1 MQKENNMS
9 LQTFASIPS
18 ETELKSYQIVATIAA
33 NNPHWKKLGGNG
45 KPEEVTATI
54 LSVMLLARELG
65 FSPMVAISGGIN
77 NIQGKFE
84 ISARLMNQAMRSRGH
99 KMQVRVLTDEV
110 CTIWGK
116 RKDTGEE
123 MEVTYHI
130 EEARRSG
137 LVKDGGPWKKIPQD
151 MLFARC
157 MSRLTRR
164 LAPDCIGTCYG
175 EGELQE
181 TILKQS
187 PESIELPKKEEF
199 ECADIEPAIETVLEL
214 PETVNRS
221 RIEEFISESALQT
234 KKTIADVK
242 KRASE
247 NLQGFLKIF
256 GMWEE
261 KKYPK
266 TEENF
271 SFDLLENAV

>member
-1 MQKENNMS
+1 MS
-9 LQTFASIPS
+9 LTTFTSIPT
-18 ETELKSYQIVATIAA
+18 ETELKSYQIVATIAS

-45 KPEEVTATI
+45 KPEEVVATI

-65 FSPMVAISGGIN
+65 FSPMQAVSGGIN

-84 ISARLMNQAMRSRGH
+84 ISARLMNQAIRSRGH
-99 KMQVRVLTDEV
+99 KMQQRLLTDEI
-110 CTIWGK
+110 CTLWGK

-137 LVKDGGPWKKIPQD
+137 LIKEGGPWKKIPQD

-157 MSRLTRR
+157 ISRLARR
-164 LAPDCIGTCYG
+164 LYPDCIGSCYI

-187 PESIELPKKEEF
+187 PESIELPRKEEF
-199 ECADIEPAIETVLEL
+199 QAIEVETEIVLKL
-214 PETVNRS
+214 PLEINPVEVDDFIQET
-221 RIEEFISESALQT
+221 ATQT
-234 KKTIADVK
+234 KRTFSEIK

-247 NLQGFLKIF
+247 NLEGFLKMF
-256 GMWEE
+256 RQWRE
-261 KKYPK
+261 KKYPP
-266 TEENF
+266 EEDF
-271 SFDLLENAV
+271 ELLANAV